1 MEDNSIYILKNY
13 GVTKIK
19 LKEILLEKGISRNKL
34 CSLVGANFDL
44 INRYYNNSISRV
56 D

>member
-19 LKEILLEKGISRNKL
+19 LKEILLEKA
-34 CSLVGANFDL
+34 LVE
-44 INRYYNNSISRV
+44 INYVLS
-56 D
+56 